1 MIYAHPAN
9 PGLRLMVVPQPP
21 NGIVVVSLPNGMPQQ
36 YDLGAF
42 QPQVWVQLLSAFG
55 PLPILLNVQ
64 PSQGVFAAWN

>member
-1 MIYAHPAN
+1 
-9 PGLRLMVVPQPP
+9 MVVPQPP